1 MNPIL
6 IKLFATALTLAQVT
20 VSPDTVRTEFD
31 PVGDRAVVVQL
42 LKDGCQHMR
51 KAFDIED
58 LNLDELID
66 TAMKDPQAV
75 TGGPEIKAFKGLN
88 FSDLF
93 AAYRQFCK
101 GEQVETSAVDIGE
114 VITAYNRSVADLPDH
129 NKLKNFRLP
138 GTSTVLDD
146 KGKRFAEVF
155 EPDHRRIWVPIAE
168 IPQAVQKAFVAAED
182 KRFFEHRGIDE
193 RSVIRAFMNSFAK
206 TGRPQGGS
214 TITQQVA
221 KNLLVGDDVTYERKM
236 REMIVAARLER
247 TLSKPEILELYLN
260 SIYLGRGSWGIEM
273 AAKSYFGKSAKD
285 MTLEEGAL
293 LAGLTKGPS
302 FYNPDR
308 HPERVQQRL
317 SYVLGRL
324 AEDGA
329 ISAQAVQQAVS
340 NPPRPIAYDRLRR
353 EVGFH
358 YVDYV
363 AREAKK
369 AAQLPSLTADSY
381 VVRSTIHPELQRAT
395 ETALQDGLA
404 RYERQHGRARFAGAE
419 MNLGDAVRKIEA
431 KGAAAAA
438 GAADPANPAMPPW
451 RQAFQNARM
460 PLYDLHWTSAIV
472 LDKGSDKAGMRVGL
486 RDGRIVPLSV
496 HASVRKILNQ
506 YDVVYVTVSEGK
518 GKAGTRADL
527 RSRPKVQGSAIVLEN
542 KTGKVLAMAGGFS
555 YPLSQ
560 LNRTSQSQRQPGSA
574 LKPLSYLAALSRG
587 LQPNTIIPDTPLTL
601 PPIGGTRYAQ
611 AKDYWSPK
619 NYDGGSAGQLTLRR
633 ALENSKNLA
642 TAHLLDG
649 GIADEP
655 EKSLDRLCELAKE
668 AQVYTSCMRYYPFVL
683 GAQPVRPIDLAAFYA
698 AIANEG
704 TRPTPYAVESISK
717 GEQVIYRHQP
727 SPGVRIGSADN
738 VAFFQ
743 LKTML
748 QGVLSRGT
756 ARSIAAYAPYVG
768 GKTGTSDDE
777 NDAWFVGFTNDVTV
791 AVWVGYD
798 NDGGKRRTLGGGAT
812 GGHTAVPIFD
822 PIIKAVWQHH
832 SPKVALAPPSPE
844 AKRNMIA
851 VAGDGSEDETG
862 QSRGRFV
869 EYFRAEKGGRYKDTQ
884 YALISRGSSYSRGYD
899 LDGYPTTQY
908 DSRPFSERPA
918 RDFWSW
924 GNGWGS
930 QNSWGQNSWSN
941 QNAWPQRQQQVAPQ
955 RPQQPVQRQQR
966 QFGREEGGSRREPD
980 SWWSNRQ

>member
-20 VSPDTVRTEFD
+20 VSPETVRTEFD
-31 PVGDRAVVVQL
+31 PVRDRGVVVQL
-42 LKDGCQHMR
+42 LKDGCGHMR

-66 TAMKDPQAV
+66 TAMKDPQAM
-75 TGGPEIKAFKGLN
+75 TGGAEIKAFKGLN
-88 FSDLF
+88 FSNLF

-101 GEQVETSAVDIGE
+101 GEQVEASAVDIGE

-129 NKLKNFRLP
+129 TKLKNFRLP

-146 KGKRFAEVF
+146 KGRRFAEVF
-155 EPDHRRIWVPIAE
+155 EPDHRRVWVPIAE
-168 IPQAVQKAFVAAED
+168 IPEAVQKAFVAAED

-193 RSVIRAFMNSFAK
+193 RSVIRAFMSSFAK

-214 TITQQVA
+214 TITQQVG
-221 KNLLVGDDVTYERKM
+221 KDLLVGDDVTYKRKM
-236 REMIVAARLER
+236 REMIVPARVER

-273 AAKSYFGKSAKD
+273 AAKSYFGKSAKN
-285 MTLEEGAL
+285 LSIEEGAL

-317 SYVLGRL
+317 TYVLGRL
-324 AEDGA
+324 AEDGI
-329 ISAQAVQQAVS
+329 ISQEAAQRAGA
-340 NPPRPIAYDRLRR
+340 NPPKPVAYDRLRR
-353 EVGFH
+353 DTGFH

-369 AAQLPSLTADSY
+369 VAHLPSLTAESY
-381 VVRSTIHPELQRAT
+381 VVRSTINPDLQRAT

-404 RYERQHGRARFAGAE
+404 RYERSHGRARFAGAE
-419 MNLGDAVRKIEA
+419 MNLADAVRKLEA

-438 GAADPANPAMPPW
+438 DPANPAW

-472 LDKGSDKAGMRVGL
+472 LDKGSDKAGMKIGL

-506 YDVVYVTVSEGK
+506 YDVVYVSVTEGK
-518 GKAGTRADL
+518 GKAGARADL
-527 RSRPKVQGSAIVLEN
+527 RSRPKVQGAAVVLEN

-574 LKPLSYLAALSRG
+574 LKPLSYLAALGRG

-601 PPIGGTRYAQ
+601 PPIGGGRYAQ

-619 NYDGGSAGQLTLRR
+619 NYDGGSSGQLTLRR

-655 EKSLDRLCELAKE
+655 EKSLDRVCELAKE

-704 TRPTPYAVESISK
+704 TRPTPYVVESVSK
-717 GEQVIYRHQP
+717 GDQVIYRHEP
-727 SPGVRIGSADN
+727 SPGIRIGSADN

-748 QGVLSRGT
+748 QGVLARGT

-777 NDAWFVGFTNDVTV
+777 NDAWFVGFTNDVTI

-812 GGHTAVPIFD
+812 GGHTAVPIFE
-822 PIIKAVWQHH
+822 PIIKAVWQYH

-844 AKRNMIA
+844 ARRGL
-851 VAGDGSEDETG
+851 VASGRDGIEDESG

-884 YALISRGSSYSRGYD
+884 YALVSRGSAYSRSSD
-899 LDGYPTTQY
+899 LDGYSSPF
-908 DSRPFSERPA
+908 DFRPFSQRPVT

-924 GNGWGS
+924 RDNWGWGN
-930 QNSWGQNSWSN
+930 QNSWNNES
-941 QNAWPQRQQQVAPQ
+941 A
-955 RPQQPVQRQQR
+955 
-966 QFGREEGGSRREPD
+966 
-980 SWWSNRQ
+980 

>member
-31 PVGDRAVVVQL
+31 SVSDRGVVVQL

-51 KAFDIED
+51 RAFDIED

-75 TGGPEIKAFKGLN
+75 TGGSEIKAFKGIN

-101 GEQVETSAVDIGE
+101 GEAVETSAVDIGA
-114 VITAYNRSVADLPDH
+114 VIEAYNRAVADLPDH
-129 NKLKNFRLP
+129 GKLKNFRLP

-155 EPDHRRIWVPIAE
+155 EPDHRRIWVAISE
-168 IPQAVQKAFVAAED
+168 IPEVVQKAFVAAED
-182 KRFFEHRGIDE
+182 KRFYEHRGIDE
-193 RSVIRAFMNSFAK
+193 RSVIRAFMNSFARS
-206 TGRPQGGS
+206 GRPQGGS

-273 AAKSYFGKSAKD
+273 AAKSYFGKPAKEL
-285 MTLEEGAL
+285 TLEEGAL

-329 ISAQAVQQAVS
+329 LSAEAVQRTVS
-340 NPPRPIAYDRLRR
+340 NPPKPIAYDRLRR

-369 AAQLPSLTADSY
+369 VAQLQSLTAESY

-419 MNLGDAVRKIEA
+419 MNLGDAIRKLEA
-431 KGAAAAA
+431 KGA
-438 GAADPANPAMPPW
+438 GAVDAPAW

-472 LDKGSDKAGMRVGL
+472 LDKGSDKQGMRVGL

-496 HASVRKILNQ
+496 HASVRKILNP
-506 YDVVYVTVSEGK
+506 YDVVYVSVTEGK

-560 LNRTSQSQRQPGSA
+560 LNRTAQSQRQPGSA
-574 LKPLSYLAALSRG
+574 LKPLSYLAALARG

-619 NYDGGSAGQLTLRR
+619 NYDGGSSGQLTLRR

-704 TRPTPYAVESISK
+704 TRPTPYAVESITK

-727 SPGVRIGSADN
+727 SPGMRIGSADA

-748 QGVLSRGT
+748 QGVLARGT
-756 ARSIAAYAPYVG
+756 ARSLAAYAPYVG
-768 GKTGTSDDE
+768 GKTGTSDEE

-822 PIIKAVWQHH
+822 PIIKAVWQYH

-844 AKRNMIA
+844 AKRNLAAI
-851 VAGDGSEDETG
+851 G
-862 QSRGRFV
+862 RGEAI
-869 EYFRAEKGGRYKDTQ
+869 EYFRLDAKGRQTNTEAK
-884 YALISRGSSYSRGYD
+884 LISRTRFAS
-899 LDGYPTTQY
+899 
-908 DSRPFSERPA
+908 A
-918 RDFWSW
+918 RDAERRETAKRAPKPQRTVVQQTAPAWTDGWSW
-924 GNGWGS
+924 REDSGNRGNWSSNSSQGW
-930 QNSWGQNSWSN
+930 WSGN
-941 QNAWPQRQQQVAPQ
+941 YEQR
-955 RPQQPVQRQQR
+955 
-966 QFGREEGGSRREPD
+966 SRRER
-980 SWWSNRQ
+980 SIW